1 MGIEELIATDLDDY
15 VNIIKKL
22 MSDKKYYN
30 EICNKIIKNNYKLF
44 EEKESV
50 NDWNNM
56 LHKLI
61 MDIRK

>member
-1 MGIEELIATDLDDY
+1 M
-15 VNIIKKL
+15 
-22 MSDKKYYN
+22 
-30 EICNKIIKNNYKLF
+30 KNNYKLY

-61 MDIRK
+61 INIRK